1 VVPEDVRASFGRVA
15 ANYARAT
22 FHTSSER
29 LREVIELALPQAD
42 DIALDVATGTGN
54 TALALAP
61 FVRRVVGLDLTRE
74 MLDQARRVTAE
85 RGVTNA
91 EWVMGDASRVPF
103 ADKSFDLFTVRAA
116 PHHFVDF
123 DGFLNETFRVLK
135 PGRNAAFVDCA
146 PPAAAREV
154 MHEVEVRRD
163 PSHVRSLTVQE
174 WVQRLE
180 AAGFDVVE
188 ARARE
193 MDWDYDDWM
202 QNMAVAPGLAEELAE
217 VIESADG
224 EARSQLHPERRQGK
238 LWHAY
243 WHCLIRA
250 RRPGLPAR
258 RGG

>member
-1 VVPEDVRASFGRVA
+1 MPEDVRARFGPVA

-29 LREVIELALPQAD
+29 LREVLELALPQVD

-91 EWVMGDASRVPF
+91 EWVMGDASRLPF
-103 ADKSFDLFTVRAA
+103 SGNSFDLFTVRAA

-123 DGFLNETFRVLK
+123 DGFLSETFRVLK
-135 PGRNAAFVDCA
+135 PGRSASFVDCA
-146 PPAAAREV
+146 PPTAARDA

-163 PSHVRSLTVQE
+163 PSHVRSLTVEE

-180 AAGFDVVE
+180 AAGFEVEE

-193 MDWDYDDWM
+193 LDWDYDDWM
-202 QNMAVAPGLAEELAE
+202 QNMAVAPALAEELAE
-217 VIESADG
+217 VIESAEG
-224 EARSQLHPERRQGK
+224 EARRQLHPERRKGK

-250 RRPGLPAR
+250 RRPA
-258 RGG
+258 